1 MGCPQPS
8 GNLGCTWP
16 LGSSL
21 SQPFLP
27 WEIVLRGISNH
38 NRNKDGWGWGRIIPG
53 WWQMMRK
60 VCVWCLWPPGSHRPL
75 YKTGPLQGVWI
86 SALCLRANEWYVFAE
101 LCERFLMVLRVPTG
115 VYSCG
120 AALPPDKRG
129 WLRSSE
135 FPFGNSQRVCL
146 GHYRCPKF
154 SQCNT
159 CPPTCCELSKEL
171 RKSWRDLPS
180 CLCSE
185 TKCIVLRRKGAMLM
199 RSLVGKIPGGKN
211 VTLPEWKGILLAA
224 RSFYS

>member
-27 WEIVLRGISNH
+27 WEIVLRGISSH

-154 SQCNT
+154 SQCNSMS
-159 CPPTCCELSKEL
+159 PHML
-171 RKSWRDLPS
+171 RAQQRAEKKLAGPSFLP
-180 CLCSE
+180 LLWNKVHRFE
-185 TKCIVLRRKGAMLM
+185 KKGGYADEIT
-199 RSLVGKIPGGKN
+199 RGENS
-211 VTLPEWKGILLAA
+211 
-224 RSFYS
+224 R